1 MKHINLTYF
10 TILFI
15 AISFVSVGP
24 RAAISN
30 NEDITLKEHVSSLS
44 LHQDL
49 NNGDIIKSFA
59 LDRSEMSYY
68 SNNTVNHQSLQTN
81 FQYPKQ
87 DLLIK
92 QSLVIREN
100 LRRTSLRL
108 LTYLKN

>member
-15 AISFVSVGP
+15 AISFVSVSA
-24 RAAISN
+24 RAISI
-30 NEDITLKEHVSSLS
+30 NEDIMLKEHVSFLNQ
-44 LHQDL
+44 HQGL
-49 NNGDIIKSFA
+49 NNGDITKSIA
-59 LDRSEMSYY
+59 LDISEMSYH

-81 FQYPKQ
+81 FQYPEQ
-87 DLLIK
+87 DLLMK
-92 QSLVIREN
+92 QSLVVREN